1 MSRAESQHMWEG
13 RDQRPGTTTRRSTD
27 MAKKGKRYL
36 EAGKLL
42 DKEALYDP
50 QEAVKLVKQTA
61 SAKFDETIEAHVR
74 LGVDPRHAD
83 QQVRGSVLL
92 PRGTGKT
99 VRVAVFAKGEKADE
113 AAKAGADVVGA
124 EDLAEKV
131 QGGWMDFDVA
141 VATPDMM
148 GVVGRLGRI
157 LGPRGLMPNPKA
169 GTVTFEV
176 EKAVKEIKAG
186 KVEYRTD
193 RAGIVHVPIG
203 KASFE
208 EKALLQNLRALMD
221 RLIKAK
227 PAAAKGQ
234 YLRSVALSSTMGP
247 GIKLNP
253 AQVAAFAAEP
263 DEE

>member
-1 MSRAESQHMWEG
+1 
-13 RDQRPGTTTRRSTD
+13 

-36 EAGKLL
+36 EASKLL
-42 DKEALYDP
+42 DKQALYDP
-50 QEAVKLVKQTA
+50 EEAVKLVKQTA
-61 SAKFDETIEAHVR
+61 KAKFDETIEAHVK

-113 AAKAGADVVGA
+113 ATKAGADVVGA

-148 GVVGRLGRI
+148 GAVGRLGRI

-169 GTVTFEV
+169 GTVTFEI
-176 EKAVKEIKAG
+176 EKAVREIKAG
-186 KVEYRTD
+186 KVEYRVDKT
-193 RAGIVHVPIG
+193 GIVHVPIG

-247 GIKLNP
+247 GVKLNP
-253 AQVAAFAAEP
+253 AQVAAFAAGP
-263 DEE
+263 EEE

>member
-27 MAKKGKRYL
+27 IAKKGKRYL
-36 EAGKLL
+36 DAGKLL

-74 LGVDPRHAD
+74 LGVDQGTQTSRSEA
-83 QQVRGSVLL
+83 VCCFRGNRQDRQGRRL
-92 PRGTGKT
+92 R
-99 VRVAVFAKGEKADE
+99 KGEKADE

-176 EKAVKEIKAG
+176 EKAV
-186 KVEYRTD
+186 R
-193 RAGIVHVPIG
+193 
-203 KASFE
+203 
-208 EKALLQNLRALMD
+208 
-221 RLIKAK
+221 
-227 PAAAKGQ
+227 
-234 YLRSVALSSTMGP
+234 RSRPVR
-247 GIKLNP
+247 
-253 AQVAAFAAEP
+253 
-263 DEE
+263 